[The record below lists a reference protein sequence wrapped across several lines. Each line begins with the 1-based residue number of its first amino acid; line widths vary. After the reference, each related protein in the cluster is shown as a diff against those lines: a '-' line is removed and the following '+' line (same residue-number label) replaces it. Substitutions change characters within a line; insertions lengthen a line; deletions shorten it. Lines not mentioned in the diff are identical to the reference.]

1 MQEDDESIGIPEWVV
16 TFGDMMSL
24 LLTFFIMLVSM
35 SEVKEEEKYQA
46 MVESM
51 HKRFGHDL
59 SPASVSPGDHMSRS
73 SELRVLSTIGRAK
86 KKDTHKGGVPTKAPV
101 GENER
106 VRIVRPGGN
115 TAIGTVVFFNDGAV
129 ELSEEGEQALDEQAK
144 LLSGKPQK
152 IEVRGHTAQQLA
164 SQGPAPVDAMD
175 LAYRRCRQVMLYLTE
190 KHAIPPERIRL
201 STAGAWEPM
210 YLSSDP
216 DKTRLNPRVE
226 VFLLEETV
234 DQLIGTVQ
242 ERNNEIVENPTAE

>member
-1 MQEDDESIGIPEWVV
+1 MEEDPPIGIPEWVV

-35 SEVKEEEKYQA
+35 SEMKQDEKFQA

-51 HKRFGHDL
+51 QKQFGHDMMPN
-59 SPASVSPGDHMSRS
+59 SSSPGDHKSKTS
-73 SELRVLSTIGRAK
+73 AFRVLSTMGRAK
-86 KKDTHKGGVPTKAPV
+86 KKDTHNGGAPTKAPV

-115 TAIGTVVFFNDGAV
+115 TAIGTVVFFEDGTLELNDDAKA
-129 ELSEEGEQALDEQAK
+129 ALDEQVK

-152 IEVRGHTAQQLA
+152 IEIRGHTAQQLA
-164 SQGPAPVDAMD
+164 THGSVPLDSMD
-175 LAYRRCRQVMLYLTE
+175 LAYRRCRNVMLYLTE
-190 KHAIPPERIRL
+190 VHKIPPERIRL
-201 STAGAWEPM
+201 SSAGAWEPM

-234 DQLIGTVQ
+234 DHRSRTQ
-242 ERNNEIVENPTAE
+242 